1 MIKFVVPRPVKK
13 KQRTYIPL
21 DEDKKRIRS
30 WFHFFSIKVI
40 RIIFGIFA
48 VVYWGYY
55 LLKSTILNHQYLIKR
70 VLYDSGDIARYDEP
84 YLYKRINTKFKG
96 ENFYVA
102 RFYRDRVLADIQTV
116 YPMVSAIDISYRS
129 SNTVVIKLTFRPID
143 LVIRNQAERY
153 AIIRDQILRIYSGNK
168 LADGIKILD
177 LPPYLSGMHAMSGF
191 FFRQLATG
199 LVEQTELLY
208 QWFPWLTGLEYL
220 PWGERSIVYLEG
232 KRFFIN
238 NLGDIPNQIRN
249 YQLLK
254 KYYKEYAKLQDV
266 DLGSLGKDKVI
277 VRRF

>member
-1 MIKFVVPRPVKK
+1 M
-13 KQRTYIPL
+13 
-21 DEDKKRIRS
+21 
-30 WFHFFSIKVI
+30 
-40 RIIFGIFA
+40 
-48 VVYWGYY
+48 
-55 LLKSTILNHQYLIKR
+55 
-70 VLYDSGDIARYDEP
+70 LYDSGDIARYDEP

-129 SNTVVIKLTFRPID
+129 SNTVVVKLTFRPID

-208 QWFPWLTGLEYL
+208 Q
-220 PWGERSIVYLEG
+220 
-232 KRFFIN
+232 
-238 NLGDIPNQIRN
+238 
-249 YQLLK
+249 
-254 KYYKEYAKLQDV
+254 
-266 DLGSLGKDKVI
+266 
-277 VRRF
+277 